1 MSPSACRAYVAN
13 FGILWQF
20 FSPLLGFPL
29 SSRGAMAHPGVT
41 LTSYF
46 PFTQEIILGFMPR
59 LLARRAKMQLP
70 EIFRVGVKRSLS
82 LSDGLLFYRRQG
94 PLVKIP
100 HLSIFNDK
108 SAKIW
113 TN

>member
-46 PFTQEIILGFMPR
+46 PFTQEIILGYMPR

-82 LSDGLLFYRRQG
+82 LTGSSSTGGRGL
-94 PLVKIP
+94 
-100 HLSIFNDK
+100 
-108 SAKIW
+108 
-113 TN
+113 